1 MSFKGDELA
10 QLVGMARDGSEDA
23 VAELRAAPV
32 IESGSKFYWS
42 RFQDLGSDRPPAF
55 SGVSRIPFQAVRS
68 YADEEG
74 MTGKMREAF
83 IRVIRN
89 VDTAYCA
96 MLSEKAAKAS
106 SKQAK

>member
-1 MSFKGDELA
+1 
-10 QLVGMARDGSEDA
+10 MARDGVEEA
-23 VAELRAAPV
+23 IAELRAAPV
-32 IESGSKFYWS
+32 IESASKFYWT

-55 SGVSRIPFQAVRS
+55 SGVSRIPFHAVRA

-96 MLSEKAAKAS
+96 MLAEKSVKATAKS
-106 SKQAK
+106 AK